1 MNKTKSA
8 GESSPPSKVSP
19 ARHAPA
25 LGLRAGMLASHFIV
39 DRLINGAIHHVPNI
53 LVSLAFPRP
62 AERSAAASVLVKSR
76 PPPFAPHPGA
86 TRRPNGA
93 VELQRRHGR
102 GPDRLHQR
110 GQRGRRGEHYHADGP
125 DLFPL

>member
-25 LGLRAGMLASHFIV
+25 LGLRAGMLASHFIA

-62 AERSAAASVLVKSR
+62 AERPAAASVLVKNR
-76 PPPFAPHPGA
+76 PPPFAPYPRA

-93 VELQRRHGR
+93 VELQRRHCV
-102 GPDRLHQR
+102 RLDCRHQR
-110 GQRGRRGEHYHADGP
+110 GQRDRRVEHD
-125 DLFPL
+125 